1 MADASTVASTG
12 AVDFEAGLIR
22 RAQHGDT
29 AAFETLYRKN
39 VGRVYALCLRM
50 SADAARAEE
59 LTQDTFLRT
68 WERIGSFR
76 GESRFSTW
84 LHQLAINVVLGD
96 QRDRTRRPSE
106 IAREREMDLIASQT
120 ASPSAGETR
129 DLDQAIA
136 ALPDGARAIFVL
148 HDIEGYL
155 HEEIAGLMGVTVGT
169 CKAQLHRA
177 RHLLREALR
186 P

>member
-1 MADASTVASTG
+1 MADASTLATTG
-12 AVDFEAGLIR
+12 TVDFEAGLIR
-22 RAQHGDT
+22 RAQRGDA
-29 AAFETLYRKN
+29 AAFESLYRQN

-50 SADAARAEE
+50 SADVARAEE
-59 LTQDTFLRT
+59 LTQETFLRT

-84 LHQLAINVVLGD
+84 LHQVAVNVILGD
-96 QRDRTRRPSE
+96 RRDRTRQPIENPQKMARVVGRP
-106 IAREREMDLIASQT
+106 AGP
-120 ASPSAGETR
+120 SPGHAQVLE
-129 DLDQAIA
+129 QAIA
-136 ALPDGARAIFVL
+136 ALPDGARATFVL

-155 HEEIAGLMGVTVGT
+155 HEEIAVLMGVTVGT

-177 RHLLREALR
+177 RNLLRKALA